1 MTNKLNKA
9 KRKAYLEMKKELQ
22 QLASKETDPV
32 LKEIRT
38 KIIKDFIKNK
48 GFKEDYN
55 YDPEGDFEW

>member
-1 MTNKLNKA
+1 MANKRHKA

-22 QLASKETDPV
+22 QLARKESDPV

-38 KIIKDFIKNK
+38 KIAKDFAKNK
-48 GFKEDYN
+48 GFNEEYT